1 MKVKCI
7 SIEGYMLSPEK
18 VEDGVGLKTAYNEI
32 EVGKIY
38 NVCGIVFYENG
49 LRYLLYDDYDM
60 AYWYP
65 SELFEVID
73 KNVPKQWY
81 FDFYGNNE
89 EAISAIWGYNE
100 LIFSKTHFDGLSDQN
115 SEDIRILLTRKNEMY
130 S

>member
-1 MKVKCI
+1 MF
-7 SIEGYMLSPEK
+7 SPEK
-18 VEDGVGLKTAYNEI
+18 VEEGVRLKTTYNEI

-38 NVCGIVFYENG
+38 NVCGIVLYENG

-81 FDFYGNNE
+81 FDFYGDNE

-100 LIFSKTHFDGLSDQN
+100 LIFSKTHFDGLSEQN
-115 SEDIRILLTRKNEMY
+115 SEDIQILLTRKSEMY
-130 S
+130 G